1 MNFDAKY
8 VNPYPGEKE
17 NYLKFSIIKEEDE
30 DEVQYPEDFKEVLR
44 IK

>member
-1 MNFDAKY
+1 VNFNATY
-8 VNPYPGEKE
+8 VNPFPGEKE
-17 NYLKFSIIKEEDE
+17 DHLKFAIIKEEDE

>member
-1 MNFDAKY
+1 VNFDAKY

-17 NYLKFSIIKEEDE
+17 DYLKFSIIKEEDE